1 LGTVRERLEEVDR
14 EVVTLEALIAR
25 SRELEHTESHSQD
38 TSDEEDELR
47 GGQVSRNLV
56 QLLTCTLAIVCTW

>member
-1 LGTVRERLEEVDR
+1 MRERLEEVDR

-56 QLLTCTLAIVCTW
+56 HL